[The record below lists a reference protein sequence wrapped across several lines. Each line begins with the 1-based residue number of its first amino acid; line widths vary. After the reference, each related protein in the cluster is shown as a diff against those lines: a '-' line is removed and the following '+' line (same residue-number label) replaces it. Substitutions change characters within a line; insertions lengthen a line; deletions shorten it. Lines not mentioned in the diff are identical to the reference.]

1 MRIRDRLRTPKETRE
16 SVELGS
22 KETAKEIIRRHNGGK
37 KAHAIA
43 TELGLKE
50 LQVIRVIKDYDKR
63 KSDKGQ
69 LAMVSAFGRN
79 KEQEE
84 KSFSAFKSALSNFGG
99 AYSLDK
105 KS

>member
-1 MRIRDRLRTPKETRE
+1 MRIRDRLRAPKETRE

-22 KETAKEIIRRHNGGK
+22 KETAKEIIRRHNKGK
-37 KAHAIA
+37 KPHTIA

-50 LQVIRVIKDYDKR
+50 LQVIRIIKDYEKR
-63 KSDKGQ
+63 DSDKGR
-69 LAMVSAFGRN
+69 LAMASAFGRN
-79 KEQEE
+79 REQEE

-99 AYSLDK
+99 DYSLDK